1 MPTLQ
6 LGQIKDSHEKGRGAW
21 PPLQLTAAPDVCDA
35 CPREANAYPGLRP
48 GTGERRPSQQVE
60 SSFNG
65 GGGDTKGRA
74 HWRREAR
81 PHCPACARGLSLDV
95 HPPPLARER
104 VSPQG
109 SGRESSSTPTP
120 GLCLSQAPGWRG
132 TAGVRG
138 GGWSQQKAETSGL
151 PHKKKRS
158 IKSPGALA
166 PPTPIPGTKKC
177 KTLSQKGGLGGAL
190 SLRLRGPCPSP
201 ALPRTPRP
209 ARSGPG
215 PRGPHRWPEAGP
227 GLGRAVSCRCP
238 VGTTPPTP
246 TPSSGLPPP
255 TACPCPSL

>member
-1 MPTLQ
+1 M
-6 LGQIKDSHEKGRGAW
+6 
-21 PPLQLTAAPDVCDA
+21 CDA

-48 GTGERRPSQQVE
+48 GTGERRRPSQQVE

-81 PHCPACARGLSLDV
+81 LHCPACAWGLSLDI

-109 SGRESSSTPTP
+109 RGRETSSTPTP

-138 GGWSQQKAETSGL
+138 GGGLSRKQKRQVSPT
-151 PHKKKRS
+151 KKKRS

-166 PPTPIPGTKKC
+166 PPTPIPCTKKC

-190 SLRLRGPCPSP
+190 SLRL
-201 ALPRTPRP
+201 LRP
-209 ARSGPG
+209 MP
-215 PRGPHRWPEAGP
+215 
-227 GLGRAVSCRCP
+227 
-238 VGTTPPTP
+238 
-246 TPSSGLPPP
+246 
-255 TACPCPSL
+255 